1 MVLGWRRIREKTG
14 KAKAQ
19 LKPSHIGKSI
29 GAVVATL
36 AAPDDTG
43 ISKLAPILNI
53 LPFVENVG
61 KKDKDEQDV
70 SMMAPTP
77 NVSFDQPRVND
88 ASRLASAFNPA
99 SMMPTATAGGMDP
112 NVMARG
118 QQLFNKPGE
127 ITFAN
132 QGGIMSTNKAFQR
145 VA

>member
-127 ITFAN
+127 ITFAA